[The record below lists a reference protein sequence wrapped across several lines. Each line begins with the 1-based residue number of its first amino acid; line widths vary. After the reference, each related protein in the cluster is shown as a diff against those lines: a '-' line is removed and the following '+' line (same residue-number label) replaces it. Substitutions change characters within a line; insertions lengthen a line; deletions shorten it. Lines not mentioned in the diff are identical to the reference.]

1 MQDRAE
7 KIIEIAGRFNLLET
21 KAQPLVD
28 ELLEIAL
35 EAHQTLIAPAIL
47 LTQSGNAN
55 DYGEDFLKE
64 LTEDLLLDELVL
76 RITKLQLLFYLI
88 RTSRTPWI
96 YAAKGAILGT
106 YAELATSCY
115 HILISD
121 PLAQFG
127 YPAIEAGLF
136 PWGGSIESTLF
147 RFSSISVWAK
157 TPVFSAR
164 DITLQNITIFP
175 VSSSRWMRSI
185 QNWLQTQLPLMLKRD
200 PVLVPKDNKDNL
212 QQLRRNYEAGLE
224 GTRYLRPEW
233 LKDIQE
239 NPRATSWDLS
249 YELIRKNK
257 REISLS
263 NRLLLLANIAA
274 RHMVS
279 ETFTGW
285 YEARCGRSKLAVHAL
300 PPPVQKVFV
309 DLHYVVPPA
318 ESMIR
323 LLERGFELVFFA
335 EDADELRRGLELAFA
350 RMERARTLDE
360 VQRLWSQGISWFVA
374 RNESSYEPVLRW
386 TPDDKVIYEYKGES
400 LEWIRIAGNRG
411 RASLGICE
419 WVSEADISTIAE
431 DESFQML
438 LLLSEG
444 LVQTKPF
451 PHPLFSTSLFIRS
464 CMFEELLRCAGIAGQ
479 EVAKVV
485 EGLSVSWASLGSQGF
500 WNRFLA
506 ARHAIQPVDSSLLKI
521 GNKSLWPT
529 AFEIGLW
536 KESRALNVSTKKD
549 DPVHGLNPIILSE
562 HFAILAG
569 ALSALIFQNKRV
581 ARIEDADTLVAL
593 STGFPQ
599 SKGLPSTHLLKLGS
613 HRVRSYVSRYWPE
626 LLPDVEKFLAEEKRP
641 INSTT

>member
-1 MQDRAE
+1 MQDHPE
-7 KIIEIAGRFNLLET
+7 KIIEIDGRSNLLET

-28 ELLEIAL
+28 ELLDVASQ
-35 EAHQTLIAPAIL
+35 AHQSVIAPAIL
-47 LTQSGNAN
+47 LMQNTSAN
-55 DYGEDFLKE
+55 DYSEDFLRE

-88 RTSRTPWI
+88 RTSRTPWV
-96 YAAKGAILGT
+96 YAAKGSILGT

-121 PLAQFG
+121 PLASFG

-136 PWGGSIESTLF
+136 PWGGSIENTLF
-147 RFSSISVWAK
+147 RFSSIHAWAK
-157 TPVFSAR
+157 SPMLAAR
-164 DITLQNITIFP
+164 DITLQSITIFP

-185 QNWLQTQLPLMLKRD
+185 QNWLQTQLPVMLKRD
-200 PVLVPKDNKDNL
+200 PVLIPKDNKENT

-239 NPRATSWDLS
+239 NPKATSWDLS

-257 REISLS
+257 REISLG

-279 ETFTGW
+279 SAFTGW
-285 YEARCGRSKLAVHAL
+285 YEVRCGRTKVAVHAL
-300 PPPVQKVFV
+300 SPHVHKVFV
-309 DLHYVVPPA
+309 DLHHVVPPA
-318 ESMIR
+318 ESMIK
-323 LLERGFELVFFA
+323 LLERGFELVFFT
-335 EDADELRRGLELAFA
+335 EDVDELRRGLELAFA

-360 VQRLWSQGISWFVA
+360 VQRLWAHGVSWFVSRGDA
-374 RNESSYEPVLRW
+374 DYEPVLRW
-386 TPDDKVIYEYKGES
+386 TPDDKVIYEHKGET

-411 RASLGICE
+411 RAALGICE
-419 WVSEADISTIAE
+419 WVSEADISTVAQSE
-431 DESFQML
+431 RFQVLML
-438 LLLSEG
+438 LAEG

-464 CMFEELLRCAGIAGQ
+464 CMFEELLKCAGVAGE

-485 EGLSVSWASLGSQGF
+485 EGLSGSWASLGSQGF

-506 ARHAIQPVDSSLLKI
+506 ARHAIQPVDSSLLRV
-521 GNKSLWPT
+521 GNKSLWSS

-536 KESRALNVSTKKD
+536 KESRTLDVKARKD
-549 DPVHGLNPIILSE
+549 DPLHGLNPIVLSQ
-562 HFAILAG
+562 HFAVLAG
-569 ALSALIFQNKRV
+569 ALSVLLMQNKRV
-581 ARIEDADTLVAL
+581 ARMEDADTLVAL

-599 SKGLPSTHLLKLGS
+599 SKGLPSSYLLRLGS

-626 LLPDVEKFLAEEKRP
+626 LLADVELFLGAEKRL